1 MIRLILYFLILPL
14 IAYADKHIP
23 YYKSLAHDESWL
35 RHYPEN
41 QDLSKQTEK
50 FLLTE
55 ENMPVKIIEE
65 FQNSWSSYTD
75 WYRIELF
82 NGIQGWIAHNQ
93 LSKKRTLLVLEDTEL
108 YALKS
113 YDPESL
119 LTIQKGLILAPKI
132 VYLLEVNETMVK
144 ISIPEGK
151 KSLIKGW
158 IPIDKRPSS
167 AAINSSSPRLWTASR
182 SIWVRRMTDIS
193 PITSSSGRT
202 ADSLNC

>member
-1 MIRLILYFLILPL
+1 MIRLILFLLIFPL
-14 IAYADKHIP
+14 IAYSDKHIP

-41 QDLSKQTEK
+41 QDLKKQTEK

-55 ENMPVKIIEE
+55 ENMPVKVIEE
-65 FQNSWSSYTD
+65 FQNNWSDYTD

-93 LSKKRTLLVLEDTEL
+93 LSKKRTLLVLKDTKL

-113 YDPESL
+113 YDPDSW

-132 VYLLEVNETMVK
+132 VNLLEVDETMVK
-144 ISIPEGK
+144 ISVPRGK
-151 KSLIKGW
+151 KSSIKGW
-158 IPIDKRPSS
+158 IPLDNGVWGVSNKELQP
-167 AAINSSSPRLWTASR
+167 LY
-182 SIWVRRMTDIS
+182 D
-193 PITSSSGRT
+193 
-202 ADSLNC
+202 

>member
-1 MIRLILYFLILPL
+1 MEKFTKIKLMIRLLLFFLILPL
-14 IAYADKHIP
+14 TAYPDKHVP

-55 ENMPVKIIEE
+55 ENMPVKVIEE
-65 FQNSWSSYTD
+65 FQNSWSDYID

-93 LSKKRTLLVLEDTEL
+93 LSKKRTILVLEDTEL

-113 YDPESL
+113 DDPESFM
-119 LTIQKGLILAPKI
+119 TIQKGYILAPKI
-132 VYLLEVNETMVK
+132 LDLLEVNETMVK
-144 ISIPEGK
+144 IRITQGK
-151 KSLIKGW
+151 NSSIKGW
-158 IPIDKRPSS
+158 IPNDKR
-167 AAINSSSPRLWTASR
+167 
-182 SIWVRRMTDIS
+182 IWGIS
-193 PITSSSGRT
+193 
-202 ADSLNC
+202 N

>member
-1 MIRLILYFLILPL
+1 MIRLILFLLIFPL
-14 IAYADKHIP
+14 IAYSDKHIP

-113 YDPESL
+113 YDPESIM
-119 LTIQKGLILAPKI
+119 TIQKGLILAPKI
-132 VYLLEVNETMVK
+132 VNLLEINETMVK

-151 KSLIKGW
+151 KSSIKGW
-158 IPIDKRPSS
+158 IPIDKRLWGVSNTETQF
-167 AAINSSSPRLWTASR
+167 IN
-182 SIWVRRMTDIS
+182 D
-193 PITSSSGRT
+193 
-202 ADSLNC
+202 